1 MSSSSHGGSGGGD
14 TRTPLVATLRSRP
27 GVIRVGAAGASGN
40 VLTIRVQCPE
50 VWDVVRVEAPASEP
64 VLSVKVR
71 ALEALL
77 PDADFHDDFV
87 MKLNGF
93 EVIDEDQS
101 LTEAGAVNGSTFL
114 VTSRRRQP
122 VR

>member
-1 MSSSSHGGSGGGD
+1 MSSGSGHGSGGGG

-27 GVIRVGAAGASGN
+27 GVIRVGAPGASGD
-40 VLTIRVQCPE
+40 VLTIRVQSPE

-114 VTSRRRQP
+114 VTNRRRQP

>member
-1 MSSSSHGGSGGGD
+1 MSSQ
-14 TRTPLVATLRSRP
+14 TPFVATLRSRP
-27 GVIRVGAAGASGN
+27 GVIRVGDAGASGGIM
-40 VLTIRVQCPE
+40 TIRVQSPE
-50 VWDVVRVEAPASEP
+50 VWDVVRVEAPPTEP

-77 PDADFHDDFV
+77 PKADFHDDFV

-93 EVIDEDQS
+93 EVIDEEQS
-101 LTEAGAVNGSTFL
+101 LAASGAVNGSTFL
-114 VTSRRRQP
+114 LTNRRRQP

>member
-1 MSSSSHGGSGGGD
+1 MTD
-14 TRTPLVATLRSRP
+14 RANTTPFVATLRSRP
-27 GVIRVGAAGASGN
+27 GVIRIGNGGAD
-40 VLTIRVQCPE
+40 VMTVRVQSPE

-77 PDADFHDDFV
+77 PKADFHDEFV

-93 EVIDEDQS
+93 EVLDEDAS
-101 LTEAGAVNGSTFL
+101 LTAAGAVNGSTFL
-114 VTSRRRQP
+114 LTNRRRQP